1 MVRAGYYYAVTH
13 TAYIQTRSVLSA
25 QPVAIHVPNG
35 FHAIERMLYL
45 ILASEHIYIYIYIY
59 VRVRAGAH
67 VRAAAA
73 HTIASQNLLVD
84 GFACVRIV
92 INGWL

>member
-45 ILASEHIYIYIYIY
+45 ILASEHIYIYM
-59 VRVRAGAH
+59 RVRARAH
-67 VRAAAA
+67 VRAATA
-73 HTIASQNLLVD
+73 HTMASQNLLVD
-84 GFACVRIV
+84 RFACVRIV